1 MPKIGGEDWEG
12 PPADG
17 SETVGWHHKLIGIRG
32 SKSQSG
38 WHVGDPGEVG

>member
-1 MPKIGGEDWEG
+1 LAAKTEKARLPTVVT
-12 PPADG
+12 
-17 SETVGWHHKLIGIRG
+17 SEIVGWHYKLIGIRG